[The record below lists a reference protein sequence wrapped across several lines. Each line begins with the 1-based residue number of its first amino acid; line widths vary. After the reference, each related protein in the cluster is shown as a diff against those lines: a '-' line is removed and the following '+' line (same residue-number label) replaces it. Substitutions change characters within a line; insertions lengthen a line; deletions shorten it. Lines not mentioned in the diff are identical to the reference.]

1 MSAPTSPPWGAAPRR
16 PARARPRP
24 QRLAAVLATGAVLC
38 SALVALS
45 PGSPASAVS
54 PTGTVTFVN
63 AGRHVVNDRGGP
75 SNSSTNVANLVSHP

>member
-1 MSAPTSPPWGAAPRR
+1 MSAPTSPPPGAAPRR

-24 QRLAAVLATGAVLC
+24 RRLAAVLATGAVLC

-54 PTGTVTFVN
+54 PTEAAAARPEGDQRAVDVQEEQG
-63 AGRHVVNDRGGP
+63 GRHG
-75 SNSSTNVANLVSHP
+75 SIL